1 MTILGTVLLA
11 SLLGSLHCAGMC
23 GPLVAVALGDSR
35 VRSLGGRAILHMAYH
50 GARLLTYSAVGLV
63 CGLLG
68 AGLNWGSSFFGVQ
81 RAAALVVGCVMV
93 AGGVIRILRYVGVR
107 WSPLRVS
114 AVVQRWVVAGQ
125 RAALRMRALPRAA
138 LIGLL
143 TAFLPC
149 GWLYLF
155 AIAAAGTGS
164 PWWGAAVMAAFWLG
178 TVPVLSLVGIS
189 VQTLTGVVGQRLPLV
204 TSLVII
210 VLGLYTAY
218 GRLTIPA
225 EAFERR
231 AMDSTLDN
239 TSATAEQR
247 IEAALQQ
254 EPPCC
259 CHESK

>member
-1 MTILGTVLLA
+1 MTMLGTVLLA

-23 GPLVAVALGDSR
+23 GPLVAVALGGTR
-35 VRSLGGRAILHMAYH
+35 VQSVGARAILHAAYH
-50 GARLLTYSAVGLV
+50 GARLLTYSTVGLV

-68 AGLNWGSSFFGVQ
+68 AGLNWGSSFFGLQ

-93 AGGVIRILRYVGVR
+93 AVGVIGILRYWGVR
-107 WSPLRVS
+107 WSPLR
-114 AVVQRWVVAGQ
+114 AGAAVQRWVVAGQ
-125 RAALRMRALPRAA
+125 RAALAMRALPRAA
-138 LIGLL
+138 VVGLL

-204 TSLVII
+204 TSLII
-210 VLGLYTAY
+210 IALGLYTAY

-225 EAFERR
+225 EAFERHVVER
-231 AMDSTLDN
+231 GAT
-239 TSATAEQR
+239 TAEER
-247 IEAALQQ
+247 VEAALQE

-259 CHESK
+259 CCETK

>member
-1 MTILGTVLLA
+1 
-11 SLLGSLHCAGMC
+11 
-23 GPLVAVALGDSR
+23 
-35 VRSLGGRAILHMAYH
+35 
-50 GARLLTYSAVGLV
+50 
-63 CGLLG
+63 
-68 AGLNWGSSFFGVQ
+68 VQ

-93 AGGVIRILRYVGVR
+93 AVGIVGILRYAGVR
-107 WSPLRVS
+107 WSPLRAG
-114 AVVQRWVVAGQ
+114 AVVRKWVIAGQ
-125 RAALRMRALPRAA
+125 RAALGMQALPRAA
-138 LIGLL
+138 LVGLL
-143 TAFLPC
+143 TVFLPC

-164 PWWGAAVMAAFWLG
+164 PWWGAAVMGAFWLG
-178 TVPVLSLVGIS
+178 TVPVLSLVGVS

-231 AMDSTLDN
+231 TVDQNA
-239 TSATAEQR
+239 ATAEER
-247 IEAALQQ
+247 VESALQQ